1 MMRESWHGS
10 FIILHSVE
18 LRCRKL
24 NTSGG
29 IFLLS
34 RVGAAKKIYIWPI
47 SKSLIVFCF
56 FHCVRLTKPSPLQSM
71 RTINVPFVKKNS
83 CQKQLSIKNKFLM
96 YNFLL
101 LYYLYIP

>member
-34 RVGAAKKIYIWPI
+34 RVGESAKKIYIWPI
-47 SKSLIVFCF
+47 SKSLMCSVFFIVF
-56 FHCVRLTKPSPLQSM
+56 VSPNRRRFSQ
-71 RTINVPFVKKNS
+71 
-83 CQKQLSIKNKFLM
+83 
-96 YNFLL
+96 
-101 LYYLYIP
+101 